1 MPDLRPTPEETS
13 DEDTR
18 AGTGVDTYAPRMQGL
33 MQDYPLTLPHL
44 FGRAEKLFPKKE
56 VVTSVPGGVER
67 YTYGDWADRTR
78 RLGGVLDVLGVSDGG
93 RVATF
98 AWNSARHLELYFGIP
113 CTGRVLH
120 TLNIRL
126 FSEQIQYIVRHA
138 EDEAIFVDRSLLA
151 LLWPL
156 VGSDDFKNVW
166 HIVVMDDGKGD
177 IPDDSRI
184 LLYEDLLAEA
194 TPVEFEVRDE
204 NRAAAMAY
212 TSGTTGNP
220 KGVVYSHR
228 STVLHT
234 MAALTAD
241 LLGVS
246 ERDVILPVVPM
257 FHANAWGLAHAA
269 VAAGSKLVMPG
280 ADLSGANLV
289 NLIESERVTVAAGV
303 PTIWMGVLP
312 LLDGRDVSSLR
323 AIPCGGSAV
332 PKALSEGFRQK
343 IGLPIL
349 QAWGMTE
356 TSPLASSGHIKSYM
370 AEGRTEEE
378 LADIRAMQ
386 GLPAPLVDA
395 RIVEQGTLDELPW
408 DGETTGELQVRGPW
422 IASEYYRDDRSAES
436 FTDDGWLRTGDVAA
450 ISDEGYIRLTDR
462 TKDVIKSGGEWISS
476 VELENEIMGHPKVA
490 EAAVIGVP
498 HAKWSERPLACVV
511 VRPGE
516 ELSKEELLDYLGTRV
531 AKWWLPDDVLFIDEV
546 PKTSVGKFS
555 KKTLRE
561 SYGSY
566 VLPTDQSS

>member
-1 MPDLRPTPEETS
+1 
-13 DEDTR
+13 
-18 AGTGVDTYAPRMQGL
+18 MQGL
-33 MQDYPLTLPHL
+33 MQDYPLTITHL
-44 FGRAEKLFPKKE
+44 FERAEKLFPEKE
-56 VVTSVPGGVER
+56 VVTSVPGGRDR
-67 YTYGDWADRTR
+67 YTYGDWAERTR
-78 RLGGVLDVLGVSDGG
+78 RVGGVLDVLGVSDAG

-98 AWNSARHLELYFGIP
+98 GWNSARHLELYFAIP

-126 FSEQIQYIVRHA
+126 FADQLTYIVNHA
-138 EDEAIFVDRSLLA
+138 EDEVVFVDRSLLA
-151 LLWPL
+151 LFWPL
-156 VGSDDFKNVW
+156 VPSFEKVV
-166 HIVVMDDGKGD
+166 HFVVMDDGKGD

-184 LLYEDLLAEA
+184 LMYEDVLAEA
-194 TPVEFEVRDE
+194 KPVEFQVRDE

-234 MAALTAD
+234 MGALSAD
-241 LLGVS
+241 TLGVS

-269 VAAGSKLVMPG
+269 VMAGSKLVFPG
-280 ADLSGANLV
+280 ADLSPGNIV
-289 NLIESERVTVAAGV
+289 DLIESEKVTLAAGV

-332 PKALSEGFRQK
+332 PKALSEGFRAK
-343 IGLPIL
+343 IGMPIL

-356 TSPLASSGHIKSYM
+356 TSPLASVCRMKSTFDGR
-370 AEGRTEEE
+370 AEDD
-378 LADIRAMQ
+378 LADIRATQ

-395 RIVEQGTLDELPW
+395 RIVEQDTMNELPW
-408 DGETTGELQVRGPW
+408 DGTTTGELQVRGPW
-422 IASEYYRDDRSAES
+422 IARDYYNDSRSRES

-450 ISDEGYIRLTDR
+450 ISPDGYIRLTDR

-476 VELENEIMGHPKVA
+476 VELENEIMAHPKVA
-490 EAAVIGVP
+490 EAAVIGVA
-498 HAKWSERPLACVV
+498 HAKWAERPLACVV
-511 VRPGE
+511 PRQGE
-516 ELSKEELLDYLGTRV
+516 ELTKEELTSFLSDRV
-531 AKWWLPDDVLFIDEV
+531 AKWWLPDDIVFIEEV

-561 SYGSY
+561 RFADYK
-566 VLPTDQSS
+566 LPTEGA